1 VISFVLLL
9 ILCVIFIAV
18 GLFFVMSAV
27 IMAEFFALI
36 LMGKIVKL
44 KPSKESYEAFNTLQK
59 HYK

>member
-1 VISFVLLL
+1 M
-9 ILCVIFIAV
+9 IFIAV

-27 IMAEFFALI
+27 IMAEFFVLI

-59 HYK
+59 YYK